1 MSGDPVVIIGGG
13 PAGSAAAIGLARA
26 GSEVHLVERQRAI
39 GDAICGGFLSWRT
52 LQQLEALGIDSDALG
67 GQRVTRLALFA
78 GDRAAHS
85 RLPHA
90 AMGVSRHRLDTLM
103 LDRAAASGARIALGV
118 KVRAIG
124 DDGRI
129 DCGEAGMLRA
139 NALILASG
147 KHELPGAR
155 RAMPERIAD
164 DPVLGLRVRAEPS
177 AGFAALV
184 GDGIELH
191 LFDRG
196 YAGIVRQEDGGGN
209 ICMAVRKSL
218 LSQAGGSPAALLAML
233 GAGNPRLGERL
244 AHVAD
249 LGATDAIAAVPYGF
263 IAHSTEPG
271 RFRVGDQ
278 AAVIPSLAGEGI
290 GIALASA
297 RDAVAA
303 LLRGGAGAASVY
315 QGDFAR
321 RAALPMRVAGAAWR
335 AAESPGLARLGI
347 GAARWLP
354 ALPRLIARATRII

>member
-26 GSEVHLVERQRAI
+26 GSEVHLVERQREI

-52 LQQLEALGIDSDALG
+52 LQQLEALGIDSNALG

-78 GDRAAHS
+78 GDRVAHS

-90 AMGVSRHRLDTLM
+90 AMGVSRQRLDTLM
-103 LDRAAASGARIALGV
+103 LDRAAACGARIELGV
-118 KVRAIG
+118 KVRGIA
-124 DDGRI
+124 DDGRV
-129 DCGEAGMLRA
+129 DRGAAGTMAAR
-139 NALILASG
+139 ALILATG

-155 RAMPERIAD
+155 RTMPERIAD
-164 DPVLGLRVRAEPS
+164 DPVLGLRVRAAPS

-191 LFDRG
+191 LFERG

-218 LSQAGGSPAALLAML
+218 LSEAGGSPAALLAIL
-233 GAGNPRLGERL
+233 GAANPRLGERL
-244 AHVAD
+244 AHVDD
-249 LGATDAIAAVPYGF
+249 LNAADAIAAVPYGF
-263 IAHSTEPG
+263 IARTTEPG

-297 RDAVAA
+297 REAVTA
-303 LLRGGAGAASVY
+303 LLRGGADAAGSY
-315 QGDFAR
+315 QSGFAHS
-321 RAALPMRVAGAAWR
+321 AALPMRIAGAAWR
-335 AAESPGLARLGI
+335 AAEHPRAAQLGVN
-347 GAARWLP
+347 AARWLP
-354 ALPRLIARATRII
+354 ALPRLVARATRIS

>member
-1 MSGDPVVIIGGG
+1 MIGGPVVVIGGG
-13 PAGSAAAIGLARA
+13 PAGSAAAIALARA

-52 LQQLEALGIDSDALG
+52 LQQLEALGIASEALG

-78 GDRAAHS
+78 DERKATS

-90 AMGVSRHRLDTLM
+90 AMGVSRHRLDMLM
-103 LDRAAASGARIALGV
+103 LDRAAAFGARIELGV
-118 KVRAIG
+118 KVRGIG

-129 DCGEAGMLRA
+129 DCGAAGMLNA
-139 NALILASG
+139 NALILATG
-147 KHELPGAR
+147 KHELPGTR
-155 RAMPERIAD
+155 RTMPDRIAN
-164 DPVLGLRVRAEPS
+164 DPVLGLRVRAEP
-177 AGFAALV
+177 AEGLAALV

-218 LSQAGGSPAALLAML
+218 LGEAGGSPAALFAKL
-233 GAGNPRLGERL
+233 GADNPRLGERL

-249 LGATDAIAAVPYGF
+249 LGATDAIASVPYGF
-263 IAHSTEPG
+263 IAHGTEPG

-303 LLRGGAGAASVY
+303 LLRGGADAAESY
-315 QGDFAR
+315 QAGFAR
-321 RAALPMRVAGAAWR
+321 SAARPMRIAGAAWR
-335 AAESPGLARLGI
+335 AAEHPRAAQVGVS
-347 GAARWLP
+347 AARWLP
-354 ALPRLIARATRII
+354 ALPRGLARATRIA